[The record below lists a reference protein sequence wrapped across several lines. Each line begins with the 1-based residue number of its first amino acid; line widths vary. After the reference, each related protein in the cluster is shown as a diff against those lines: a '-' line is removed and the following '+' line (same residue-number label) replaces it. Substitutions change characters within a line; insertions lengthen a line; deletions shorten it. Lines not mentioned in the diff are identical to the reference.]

1 MSLEVS
7 GSSLGREIEAEKGA
21 YKISKEQQ
29 RAIKCTEKSSMNSV
43 NNDHKLIVIFLLSN
57 CIIPITTNVCFQV

>member
-1 MSLEVS
+1 MSVEVS

-43 NNDHKLIVIFLLSN
+43 NNEHELLLSN